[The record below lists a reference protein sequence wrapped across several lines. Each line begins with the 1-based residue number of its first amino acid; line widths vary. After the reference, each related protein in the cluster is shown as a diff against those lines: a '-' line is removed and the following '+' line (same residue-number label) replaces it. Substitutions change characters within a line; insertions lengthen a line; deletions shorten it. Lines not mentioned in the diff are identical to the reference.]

1 MLGCSAVLLID
12 RPAHAIADHPLACAQ
27 VLDMFGCGLPVCAA
41 SYDCIREL
49 VADGDNGLL
58 FSGPKQ
64 LAQQLAELLAGAAQ
78 PAQQAGEAQV
88 WVQRVP

>member
-1 MLGCSAVLLID
+1 MRRALSQTPTHVLG
-12 RPAHAIADHPLACAQ
+12 Q

-58 FSGPKQ
+58 FESPQQ
-64 LAQQLAELLAGAAQ
+64 LAQQLAELLAGL
-78 PAQQAGEAQV
+78 PS
-88 WVQRVP
+88 RPSKR